1 MYGTVVNRM
10 RMVSMGEGGR
20 RKKKK
25 NKEQS
30 VWAWGS
36 YLVFEPIEIN
46 FHRSIMIN
54 Q

>member
-25 NKEQS
+25 KK
-30 VWAWGS
+30 
-36 YLVFEPIEIN
+36 
-46 FHRSIMIN
+46 RSGVSGRGGHI
-54 Q
+54 